1 MEKKKTKKNSNYN
14 TMRKLITFAALLL
27 AVATAQG
34 QTTKYDN
41 GFKYGLLSN
50 LEVGVGGIYSYEITN
65 QAHHENVGAQLLV
78 TKRIGDYWR
87 LRGVA
92 EVNGFIQNKFD
103 RFGKGMLGIS
113 FDLLPFY
120 IYGDYGVNLNPSEK
134 SKFGLAMDGGIGLQ
148 FRLGAASLYVEGGV
162 DRTNNGNKWQS
173 NAEVKAGVLVN
184 GGITEQD
191 RVRKSIDDNVRS
203 EYGELKKENQLL
215 KTEVEKASAT
225 VTQMESTLDRATAL
239 CAQLEAKLNACN
251 EDKKE
256 NCGKPEFYPVLF
268 DFASYEITDAMD
280 DYIMDYAEMMRS
292 NNYDYRIL
300 GYCSANG
307 TDWKNQILSE
317 KRANAVYYR
326 LIAYGVDESRLFPEG
341 KGMSD
346 YDKASEQKVII
357 IKIER

>member
-1 MEKKKTKKNSNYN
+1 
-14 TMRKLITFAALLL
+14 MRKLITFAALLL

-41 GFKYGLLSN
+41 GYKYSLLSN
-50 LEVGVGGIYSYEITN
+50 IEVGVGGIYSYEITN
-65 QAHHENVGAQLLV
+65 AQHHKNVGAQLLV

-87 LRGVA
+87 IRGVA
-92 EVNGFIQNKFD
+92 EVNGFIPNKFD
-103 RFGKGMLGIS
+103 RFGKGMVGIS

-120 IYGDYGVNLNPSEK
+120 VYGDYGVNLNPSEK

-173 NAEVKAGVLVN
+173 NAEVKAGVLVST
-184 GGITEQD
+184 GITPTD
-191 RVRKSIDDNVRS
+191 RVNKSITDNMRR
-203 EYGELKKENQLL
+203 EYGDLKGENKILKSELQKCQDATASIQESAAQMAAMVETLQAQLNES
-215 KTEVEKASAT
+215 KTEIKT
-225 VTQMESTLDRATAL
+225 V
-239 CAQLEAKLNACN
+239 
-251 EDKKE
+251 KE
-256 NCGKPEFYPVLF
+256 NCGKAEFYPIVF
-268 DFASYEITDAMD
+268 DFASYEITEAMD
-280 DYIMDYAEMMRS
+280 DYIADYAEMMQS

-307 TDWKNQILSE
+307 TDWKNQLLSE

-357 IKIER
+357 TKIER

>member
-1 MEKKKTKKNSNYN
+1 
-14 TMRKLITFAALLL
+14 MRKILTIAAMLLV
-27 AVATAQG
+27 AATAQG

-41 GFKYGLLSN
+41 SFKYGLLSN
-50 LEVGVGGIYSYEITN
+50 IEVGVGGIYSYEITN
-65 QAHHENVGAQLLV
+65 AKHHKNAGTQLLV

-87 LRGVA
+87 MRGVA

-103 RFGKGMLGIS
+103 RFGKGMLGVS

-120 IYGDYGVNLNPSEK
+120 LYADYGANLNPSSK

-148 FRLGAASLYVEGGV
+148 FRLGTASLYVEGGV

-184 GGITEQD
+184 ASITETD

-203 EYGELKKENQLL
+203 EYGNLKGENKVLKSELQKCQDATASIQESAAQMAAMVETLQAQLNES
-215 KTEVEKASAT
+215 KTETKT
-225 VTQMESTLDRATAL
+225 V
-239 CAQLEAKLNACN
+239 
-251 EDKKE
+251 KE
-256 NCGKPEFYPVLF
+256 NCGKAEFYPIVF
-268 DFASYEITDAMD
+268 DFASYEITEAMD
-280 DYIMDYAEMMRS
+280 DYIADYAEMMQS

-307 TDWKNQILSE
+307 TDWKNQLLSE

-357 IKIER
+357 TKIER

>member
-1 MEKKKTKKNSNYN
+1 
-14 TMRKLITFAALLL
+14 MRKLITFAALLL

-41 GFKYGLLSN
+41 GYKYSLLSN
-50 LEVGVGGIYSYEITN
+50 IEVGVGGIYSYEITN
-65 QAHHENVGAQLLV
+65 AQHHKNVGAQLLV

-87 LRGVA
+87 IRGVA
-92 EVNGFIQNKFD
+92 EVNGFIPNKFD
-103 RFGKGMLGIS
+103 RFGKGMVGIS

-120 IYGDYGVNLNPSEK
+120 VYGDYGVNLNPSEK
-134 SKFGLAMDGGIGLQ
+134 SKFGLAMEGGIGLQ
-148 FRLGAASLYVEGGV
+148 FKVGNTASLYVEGGV

-173 NAEVKAGVLVN
+173 NAEVKAGVLVST
-184 GGITEQD
+184 GITPTD
-191 RVRKSIDDNVRS
+191 RVNKSITDNMRR
-203 EYGELKKENQLL
+203 EYGDLKGENKILKSELQKCQDATASIQESAAQMAAMVETLQSQLNES
-215 KTEVEKASAT
+215 KTEIKT
-225 VTQMESTLDRATAL
+225 V
-239 CAQLEAKLNACN
+239 
-251 EDKKE
+251 KE
-256 NCGKPEFYPVLF
+256 NCGKAEFYPIVF
-268 DFASYEITDAMD
+268 DFASYEINEAMD
-280 DYIMDYAEMMRS
+280 DYIADYAEMMQS

-307 TDWKNQILSE
+307 TDWKNQLLSE

-357 IKIER
+357 TKIER

>member
-1 MEKKKTKKNSNYN
+1 
-14 TMRKLITFAALLL
+14 MRKLITIAALLL
-27 AVATAQG
+27 VAATAQS
-34 QTTKYDN
+34 QSKYDN
-41 GFKYGLLSN
+41 SYKYSLLSN
-50 LEVGVGGIYSYEITN
+50 IEVGVGGIYSYEITN
-65 QAHHENVGAQLLV
+65 AQHHKNVGSQLLI

-87 LRGVA
+87 LRGIV

-120 IYGDYGVNLNPSEK
+120 VYGDYGVNLNPSSK

-148 FRLGAASLYVEGGV
+148 FKVGNTASLYVEGGV
-162 DRTNNGNKWQS
+162 DRINNGNKWQS

-184 GGITEQD
+184 AGITEQD
-191 RVRKSIDDNVRS
+191 RVRKSITDNMRS
-203 EYGELKKENQLL
+203 EYGELKGENKML
-215 KTEVEKASAT
+215 KSELQKCQEAGVSMQESAAQMAAMVE
-225 VTQMESTLDRATAL
+225 TLQ
-239 CAQLEAKLNACN
+239 AQLTESKAEVKTV
-251 EDKKE
+251 KE
-256 NCGKPEFYPVLF
+256 NCGKSDFYPIVF
-268 DFASYEITDAMD
+268 DFGSAEITDAMD
-280 DYIMDYAEMMRS
+280 DYIMDYAEMMQS

-357 IKIER
+357 VRIER

>member
-1 MEKKKTKKNSNYN
+1 
-14 TMRKLITFAALLL
+14 MRKLITIAALLL
-27 AVATAQG
+27 AVATAQS
-34 QTTKYDN
+34 QSKYDN
-41 GFKYGLLSN
+41 GYKYGLLSN

-65 QAHHENVGAQLLV
+65 QAHHKNAGAQLLV

-87 LRGVA
+87 IRGVA
-92 EVNGFIQNKFD
+92 EVNGFIPNKFD

-148 FRLGAASLYVEGGV
+148 FRIGAASLYVEGGV

-173 NAEVKAGVLVN
+173 NAEVKAGVLVST
-184 GGITEQD
+184 GITEQD
-191 RVRKSIDDNVRS
+191 RVRKSIDDNMRS
-203 EYGELKKENQLL
+203 EYGNLKGENKVLKSELQKCQDATTSLQESAMQMAAMVESLKSQLADCKIET
-215 KTEVEKASAT
+215 KTI
-225 VTQMESTLDRATAL
+225 
-239 CAQLEAKLNACN
+239 
-251 EDKKE
+251 KE
-256 NCGKPEFYPVLF
+256 NCGKTEFYPIVF

-280 DYIMDYAEMMRS
+280 DYIMDYAEMMQS

-317 KRANAVYYR
+317 NRANAVYYR
-326 LIAYGVDESRLFPEG
+326 LIAYGVDESRLYPEG

-346 YDKASEQKVII
+346 YNKASEQKVII
-357 IKIER
+357 TKIER

>member
-1 MEKKKTKKNSNYN
+1 
-14 TMRKLITFAALLL
+14 MRKILTIAALLL
-27 AVATAQG
+27 VVATAQG

-41 GFKYGLLSN
+41 GYKYGLLSN
-50 LEVGVGGIYSYEITN
+50 IEVGVGGIYSYEITN
-65 QAHHENVGAQLLV
+65 QAHHKNAGAQLLL

-92 EVNGFIQNKFD
+92 EVNGFIPNKFD

-120 IYGDYGVNLNPSEK
+120 VYGDYGVNLNPSEK

-148 FRLGAASLYVEGGV
+148 FRLGTASLYVEGGV
-162 DRTNNGNKWQS
+162 DRTNNGTKWQS
-173 NAEVKAGVLVN
+173 NAEVKAGVLVST
-184 GGITEQD
+184 GITEQD
-191 RVRKSIDDNVRS
+191 RVRKSIDNTMRS
-203 EYGELKKENQLL
+203 EYGELKGENKFL
-215 KTEVEKASAT
+215 KSELQKCQDATTSIQESAMQMAAMVESL
-225 VTQMESTLDRATAL
+225 Q
-239 CAQLEAKLNACN
+239 AQLN
-251 EDKKE
+251 ESKAEVKTVKE
-256 NCGKPEFYPVLF
+256 NCGKAEFYPIVF
-268 DFASYEITDAMD
+268 DFASYEITEAMD
-280 DYIMDYAEMMRS
+280 DYIADYAEMMQS

-307 TDWKNQILSE
+307 TDWKNQLLSE

-357 IKIER
+357 VRIER

>member
-1 MEKKKTKKNSNYN
+1 
-14 TMRKLITFAALLL
+14 MRKILTFAALLL

-50 LEVGVGGIYSYEITN
+50 IEVGVGGIYSYEITN
-65 QAHHENVGAQLLV
+65 AQHHKNVGAQLLV

-87 LRGVA
+87 IRGVA
-92 EVNGFIQNKFD
+92 EVNGFIPNKFD

-120 IYGDYGVNLNPSEK
+120 VFADYGAVCNPSSK

-148 FRLGAASLYVEGGV
+148 FRIGTASLYVEGGV
-162 DRTNNGNKWQS
+162 DRTNNGTKWQS

-184 GGITEQD
+184 AGITETD
-191 RVRKSIDDNVRS
+191 RVRKSIDDNMRS
-203 EYGELKKENQLL
+203 EYGNLKGENKVLKSELQKCQDATTSLQESAMQMAAMVESLKSQLADC
-215 KTEVEKASAT
+215 KTETKT
-225 VTQMESTLDRATAL
+225 V
-239 CAQLEAKLNACN
+239 
-251 EDKKE
+251 KE
-256 NCGKPEFYPVLF
+256 NCGKTEFYPIVF
-268 DFASYEITDAMD
+268 DFASYEITEAMD
-280 DYIMDYAEMMRS
+280 DYIADYAEMMRS
-292 NNYDYRIL
+292 NNYEYRIL

-307 TDWKNQILSE
+307 TDWKNQILSDN
-317 KRANAVYYR
+317 RAKAVYNR
-326 LIAYGVDESRLFPEG
+326 LIDYGVDESRLSYEG

-357 IKIER
+357 VKVE

>member
-1 MEKKKTKKNSNYN
+1 
-14 TMRKLITFAALLL
+14 MRKILTIAALLL

-41 GFKYGLLSN
+41 GYKYSLLSN

-65 QAHHENVGAQLLV
+65 QAHHKNVGAQLLV

-87 LRGVA
+87 IRGVA
-92 EVNGFIQNKFD
+92 EVNGFIPNKFD

-120 IYGDYGVNLNPSEK
+120 LYADYGANLNPSSK
-134 SKFGLAMDGGIGLQ
+134 SKFGLAMDAGAGLQ

-173 NAEVKAGVLVN
+173 NAEVKAGVLVST
-184 GGITEQD
+184 GITEKD
-191 RVRKSIDDNVRS
+191 RVRKSIDDNMRS
-203 EYGELKKENQLL
+203 EYGNLKGENKVLKSELQKCQDATTSLQESAMQMAAMVESLKSQLADC
-215 KTEVEKASAT
+215 KTETKT
-225 VTQMESTLDRATAL
+225 I
-239 CAQLEAKLNACN
+239 
-251 EDKKE
+251 KE
-256 NCGKPEFYPVLF
+256 NCGKTEFYPIVF

-280 DYIMDYAEMMRS
+280 DYIADYAEMMRS
-292 NNYDYRIL
+292 NNYEYRIL

-307 TDWKNQILSE
+307 TDWKNQILSDN
-317 KRANAVYYR
+317 RAKAVYNR
-326 LIAYGVDESRLFPEG
+326 LIDYGVDESRLYYEG

-346 YDKASEQKVII
+346 FDKASEQKVII
-357 IKIER
+357 IKLE